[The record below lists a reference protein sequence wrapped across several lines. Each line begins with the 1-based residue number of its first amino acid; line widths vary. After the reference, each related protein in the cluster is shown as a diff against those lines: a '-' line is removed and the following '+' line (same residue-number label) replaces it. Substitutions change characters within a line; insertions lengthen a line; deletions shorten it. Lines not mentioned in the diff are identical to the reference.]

1 MHVQDH
7 LVVKEGTITNKIFF
21 YIFQDAYLL
30 LFNREYLLLVIIIPF
45 LCILLKKHEWVL
57 LYH

>member
-7 LVVKEGTITNKIFF
+7 LVVKEGTTTNKSFF

-30 LFNREYLLLVIIIPF
+30 LFNIEYLLLVIITF